1 MTHLKICFHFSH
13 PLQWTQTDKTQNQQF
28 FPSYWPHV
36 WSVWMVMKREAKY
49 NLRESS
55 CLKIKV
61 KLQIDS
67 LVILSP
73 VALLPYVS
81 LLDPA
86 GFTLLIVI
94 VRDRASCVHT
104 GLRYLFHWR
113 HMARKITSALGRRR
127 LKTDQLLDWGNWCN
141 WGMWSTQ
148 RPSRGQQIHLRTVSF
163 TWLIMGFV
171 PTEYTQT
178 YKHNTFTYTCIHT
191 QAHTQR
197 IHSRL
202 PLSAVNLLW
211 LLVLIICDNSLIT
224 PRRSAFL
231 LKQTKPSGI
240 ESCLRR

>member
-1 MTHLKICFHFSH
+1 
-13 PLQWTQTDKTQNQQF
+13 
-28 FPSYWPHV
+28 
-36 WSVWMVMKREAKY
+36 MKREAKY
-49 NLRESS
+49 NLCESS

-94 VRDRASCVHT
+94 VRDTARCVHT

-141 WGMWSTQ
+141 WGMWRIQ
-148 RPSRGQQIHLRTVSF
+148 RPANPSSYCIIHMADNGVRSYWIHTDV
-163 TWLIMGFV
+163 
-171 PTEYTQT
+171 YTQHI
-178 YKHNTFTYTCIHT
+178 YVYMYVYTHT
-191 QAHTQR
+191 QH
-197 IHSRL
+197 IHFRL

-211 LLVLIICDNSLIT
+211 LLVLIICEDSLIT
-224 PRRSAFL
+224 PWRSAFL
-231 LKQTKPSGI
+231 PKQTKPSGI
-240 ESCLRR
+240 EPCLRR